1 MEPDQISQLYLV
13 KDQII
18 TFLNWLEDSEK
29 SSEHLQL
36 MEFKK
41 LAWDIHVRSL
51 DWVNNTEAQYLHAAC
66 EAIEESMATHL

>member
-18 TFLNWLEDSEK
+18 TFLNWLEDTEK
-29 SSEHLQL
+29 SSQVLQAA
-36 MEFKK
+36 EFTK

-51 DWVNNTEAQYLHAAC
+51 DWVNDSKVRYLTDAS
-66 EAIEESMATHL
+66 ESIQESMTGGC

>member
-18 TFLNWLEDSEK
+18 TFLNWLEDTE

-51 DWVNNTEAQYLHAAC
+51 DWVNNTDAECLHAAC
-66 EAIEESMATHL
+66 EAIEESMQKHL